1 MDKKVRRRRGGT
13 IFRHLAEVS
22 ILQQALA
29 SSTLCC
35 FRLLSALLSGSEAAG
50 PHGFSSESTGCAV
63 VPALAA
69 PLPLASGNNSSS
81 CCPLALESAVASC
94 NDLVQ
99 FSSVAQLCPTLCDP
113 MNCSTPGLLTTN
125 SQSPPKPMSIE
136 PVMPSNHLILC
147 RPLLLLLS
155 IPPSIRVFSN
165 ESVFASGAQS
175 MGVSAS
181 ASVLPVNI
189 QD

>member
-99 FSSVAQLCPTLCDP
+99 FSSVAQSCPTLCDP
-113 MNCSTPGLLTTN
+113 MNRSIPGLPVHHQLPKFTETHVRQVSDAN
-125 SQSPPKPMSIE
+125 QPSHPLSSPSPPAPN
-136 PVMPSNHLILC
+136 PC
-147 RPLLLLLS
+147 
-155 IPPSIRVFSN
+155 
-165 ESVFASGAQS
+165 
-175 MGVSAS
+175 
-181 ASVLPVNI
+181 
-189 QD
+189 